1 MKHSQR
7 NEIFSSVYEK
17 MFDSGIAKFSAEAE
31 FSPIKYPFHEK
42 GYEGKDLLSQIA
54 HPSVTYRINKNGFI
68 GDDFIKDSDII
79 ALGCSTTAGVGVPN
93 KHSWPQ
99 VVGNK
104 KGTSVNQIGL
114 LGGSIQQ
121 LASIF
126 IEFIADFGKPKH
138 LLMLAPDMSRQWLLS
153 DGEPYRD
160 RFFWDEKIDSFWCY
174 ERNAKMNKQLAG
186 GNINPRIVAQNSF
199 HALSNLSN
207 ICKILGINFGFYS
220 WSVEDN
226 LIYEK
231 FNFPNYIFDISVEQ
245 LSIDQHKYIKTQ
257 ETSIFWDMGVD
268 GLHAGAKQHMIYADR
283 FLRFIK

>member
-17 MFDSGIAKFSAEAE
+17 MFKPGITKFSAEAE
-31 FSPIKYPFHEK
+31 FSPITYPFYDK

-93 KHSWPQ
+93 KHSWPH
-99 VVGNK
+99 VVANK
-104 KGTSVNQIGL
+104 KGMSVNQIGL

-126 IEFIADFGKPKH
+126 IEFITEFGKPKH

-153 DGEPYRD
+153 DGDPYRD
-160 RFFWDEKIDSFWCY
+160 RFFWDEKIDNFWCY

-186 GNINPRIVAQNSF
+186 GNINPKIVAQNSF

-207 ICKILGINFGFYS
+207 ICQILDINFGFYS
-220 WSVEDN
+220 WSIEDN

-231 FNFPNYIFDISVEQ
+231 FNFSNYIFDISVEQ
-245 LSIDQHKYIKTQ
+245 LSIDQHKYVKT
-257 ETSIFWDMGVD
+257 EEASMFWDMGTD